1 MIFDNFDLRFDAHRR
16 RRMRFFC
23 RGSLALWNSN
33 PSCSWRLRQTCPPGT
48 LTHLAPRAR
57 STVQRPKKQPEND
70 YIVTR
75 MSWHVVSYKYSIMT
89 SHIIFL
95 HPSPTSP
102 YSCIRRTSLTLR
114 WWPVWNPRTC
124 TVPVVSLFPQH
135 AQLTHILRFAV
146 CFVFAS
152 EWFALDFKLSACEA
166 CLQLNAGS

>member
-1 MIFDNFDLRFDAHRR
+1 MIFDNVDLRFDAHRR
-16 RRMRFFC
+16 LRMRFFC

-57 STVQRPKKQPEND
+57 STVQRPKKT
-70 YIVTR
+70 TR
-75 MSWHVVSYKYSIMT
+75 KRLEWLECHDT
-89 SHIIFL
+89 SHFRIIFL

-102 YSCIRRTSLTLR
+102 YCIRRTSLLR

-135 AQLTHILRFAV
+135 AQLTNILRFAV
-146 CFVFAS
+146 CFDFTS
-152 EWFALDFKLSACEA
+152 ELFALDFKQSTCEA
-166 CLQLNAGS
+166 SFQLNAGS